1 MKKIAIIIVSLAFS
15 VMNVSAQTNT
25 DSINKPV
32 RSISAELFGPSNLI
46 GIHYDSRFKGNK
58 GWGYSIGAAW
68 GYMQKQYYFYDMD
81 HFHIISVVPR
91 VNYLIGRKNHKIE
104 LGLGSNLGFVMG
116 KEEYLLYQDQGKYK
130 LIFKGLVKEKHEF
143 FAYYFFGNIGYR
155 HQTRRGFMFRAGVTP
170 MFGFGGK
177 HSMEGIYI
185 APYLSFGK
193 SF

>member
-15 VMNVSAQTNT
+15 IMNVSAQTTT

-68 GYMQKQYYFYDMD
+68 GYMQNKYYFYDMD
-81 HFHIISVVPR
+81 RFHIISVVPR

-116 KEEYLLYQDQGKYK
+116 KEEYLLYQDQGKNK

-155 HQTRRGFMFRAGVTP
+155 HQTRRGFIFRAGVAP